1 MPLFVNP
8 IARPSTTFSPIKAH
22 LDDMVNAS
30 VALESQLA
38 YVIEDGETYGL
49 ITYDTFFEN
58 CPVRRDSSSV
68 LGTGA
73 DKKCRRSSKIWSVF
87 LLYF

>member
-58 CPVRRDSSSV
+58 CPVRRDSGSV
-68 LGTGA
+68 LGT
-73 DKKCRRSSKIWSVF
+73 DTDRKCRR
-87 LLYF
+87 LLRT